1 MYETYGPYKAK
12 RDAQKKA
19 TALRGKNKRRGLGS
33 SMRQRSSGSVSIHK
47 VRGGYEVWERL

>member
-1 MYETYGPYKAK
+1 MYDTYGPYKAK